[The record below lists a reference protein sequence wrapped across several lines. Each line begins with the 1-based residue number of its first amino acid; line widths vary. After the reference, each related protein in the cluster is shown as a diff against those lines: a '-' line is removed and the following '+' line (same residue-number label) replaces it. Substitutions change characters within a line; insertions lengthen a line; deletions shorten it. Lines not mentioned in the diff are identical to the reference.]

1 MNEPTKL
8 QSVGCNLGCT
18 TECKAKLHGVASEC
32 PALPW
37 QPPAVTE
44 PIKLPPIPDGT
55 TGWYTMHNEQI
66 KQWGRLAVEQAT
78 ANLRRDLLDAANDKA
93 EMQHEINMHY
103 DDGFWRGVE
112 SRDDEVEA
120 LKDKLAAANA
130 EVEALRA
137 ALTDMYAGWK
147 YIRSFHGDLYGVGWD
162 RCDEKARAALTKE
175 QP

>member
-78 ANLRRDLLDAANDKA
+78 ADLRRERN
-93 EMQHEINMHY
+93 E
-103 DDGFWRGVE
+103 
-112 SRDDEVEA
+112 
-120 LKDKLAAANA
+120 
-130 EVEALRA
+130 
-137 ALTDMYAGWK
+137 
-147 YIRSFHGDLYGVGWD
+147 
-162 RCDEKARAALTKE
+162 ARAELARLTTLRPIASLPPNTQCLRWTQSRTGQHWMLVDKHDWHDFWTPLPPVKE
-175 QP
+175 ADK

>member
-1 MNEPTKL
+1 M
-8 QSVGCNLGCT
+8 
-18 TECKAKLHGVASEC
+18 
-32 PALPW
+32 
-37 QPPAVTE
+37 TE
-44 PIKLPPIPDGT
+44 PIKLPLRDAIIEGM
-55 TGWYTMHNEQI
+55 GWPAI
-66 KQWGRLAVEQAT
+66 KGYIAQDDDLICRIERVVEQAT

-162 RCDEKARAALTKE
+162 RCDEKARAALAKE
-175 QP
+175 KS